1 MQPIPHLT
9 IYRNMGFTCLVR
21 TNMYLSEELHTW
33 NGTMLA
39 FIGSTSISNPKAQGP
54 VNVLQQEKR
63 SIHTQKKWLQVVAFW
78 YSTHVPHPRKQSKN
92 KPGTYFFLCSLRFG
106 PTTCHRFPVH
116 KMSFKSYPDH

>member
-63 SIHTQKKWLQVVAFW
+63 SIHTQKNGYKSLLFGIPLT
-78 YSTHVPHPRKQSKN
+78 SPILEN
-92 KPGTYFFLCSLRFG
+92 KVKTNPALIS
-106 PTTCHRFPVH
+106 
-116 KMSFKSYPDH
+116 SFAL